1 LKRNTILFVVCLA
14 AGLLLTL
21 FVQEP
26 LVFTLGNPRFNAEPQ
41 NIARYVN
48 TFSSSVIWLML
59 GGFFLTTAMTKTK
72 LDSDLFQLTLRLS
85 GTTPRR
91 LLLGLMLT
99 TMIASNLMSNTA
111 TTAMVIAAVMPMIA
125 SLGRESSFSK
135 ALLVGIPLAAS
146 TGGMGTI
153 IGTPPNLV
161 AAGAL
166 ENAGLQVD
174 FLSWMQYGVPLA
186 VFLTLLGYLVLVRIF
201 LKDDKPLD
209 LGFLQKEEGSPGV
222 TRGQKAIVIVI
233 VLATLT
239 LSMTSSLHNLS
250 VAAVG
255 RYRIR
260 NCWTTTR
267 RRSWRWTWIRLRSWR
282 PSDT

>member
-1 LKRNTILFVVCLA
+1 
-14 AGLLLTL
+14 
-21 FVQEP
+21 
-26 LVFTLGNPRFNAEPQ
+26 
-41 NIARYVN
+41 
-48 TFSSSVIWLML
+48 
-59 GGFFLTTAMTKTK
+59 
-72 LDSDLFQLTLRLS
+72 
-85 GTTPRR
+85 
-91 LLLGLMLT
+91 
-99 TMIASNLMSNTA
+99 
-111 TTAMVIAAVMPMIA
+111 
-125 SLGRESSFSK
+125 
-135 ALLVGIPLAAS
+135 
-146 TGGMGTI
+146 MGTI

-239 LSMTSSLHNLS
+239 LWMTSSLHNLS